1 MLVRNPVAPAAFDSL
16 ATQPN
21 KGIVSVRRLRIAER
35 MGRNLEVDDD
45 RPRNP
50 TVPIVLGTR
59 EASC

>member
-21 KGIVSVRRLRIAER
+21 KGIVSLRRLRIAER

-45 RPRNP
+45 RLKLVASEAGLPRSP
-50 TVPIVLGTR
+50 GR
-59 EASC
+59 